1 MSRPSGR
8 GNDRGEGARPEPP
21 KPEGRPG
28 GRGDGEMRAVTIETG
43 VSRYAEGSVMIAQ
56 GETRVLC
63 TVSIEDRVPP
73 FLKGTGTGWVTAEYG
88 MLPRSTHTRSPR
100 EAARGKQGG
109 RTMEIQRLIGRA
121 LRSVVDLTAFGE
133 RTFTLDCDVIQ
144 ADGGTRCA
152 SITGSCVA
160 LALAFAK
167 VADQHFLRKWP
178 LRETLAAVSVGRQN
192 GKSLLDLCYEEDS
205 SAQVDC
211 NLVGTRSGRFV
222 EIQGTAEKEPFTRE
236 DLDELLRI
244 GGAGLSALFEI
255 QRAAIEPAVE
265 KLKLDE
271 SAFRRRE

>member
-1 MSRPSGR
+1 
-8 GNDRGEGARPEPP
+8 
-21 KPEGRPG
+21 
-28 GRGDGEMRAVTIETG
+28 
-43 VSRYAEGSVMIAQ
+43 
-56 GETRVLC
+56 
-63 TVSIEDRVPP
+63 
-73 FLKGTGTGWVTAEYG
+73 
-88 MLPRSTHTRSPR
+88 
-100 EAARGKQGG
+100 
-109 RTMEIQRLIGRA
+109 MEIQRLIGRA
-121 LRSVVDLTAFGE
+121 LRSVVDMTAFGE

-167 VADQHFLRKWP
+167 VSDQHFLRKWP
-178 LRETLAAVSVGRQN
+178 LRETLAAVSIGRHN
-192 GKSLLDLCYEEDS
+192 GTSRLDLCYEEDS

-236 DLDELLRI
+236 ELDELLRI

-255 QRAAIEPAVE
+255 QRAAIEPAIE

-271 SAFRRRE
+271 KVFRRGE

>member
-28 GRGDGEMRAVTIETG
+28 GRGDAEMRAVTIETG

-178 LRETLAAVSVGRQN
+178 LRETLAAVSVGRLN

-255 QRAAIEPAVE
+255 QRAAIEPAIE

-271 SAFRRRE
+271 NAFRRRE